1 MSESLVLETVP
12 TGTSGWIS
20 VVQSNF
26 DLIEA
31 FVNALHENTIVHN
44 GDVVTYLG
52 EIVVKFN

>member
-1 MSESLVLETVP
+1 MTEELVLETVP

-26 DLIEA
+26 DLIET
-31 FVNALHENTIVHN
+31 FVNALHEKTIVYN

-52 EIVVKFN
+52 QIVVKFN